1 MYMNTWIC
9 FGGDVTDYVLK
20 NFLYTA
26 IAVMDTR
33 ALGLSHAGILASP
46 KTLGYG
52 SLDMARA
59 AFG

>member
-9 FGGDVTDYVLK
+9 SEGDVTNYALK
-20 NFLYTA
+20 NFFYTA

-46 KTLGYG
+46 KTLGYR

-59 AFG
+59 TFG